1 MFNMTA
7 IHERPARSFFIL
19 ALILLG
25 LWGAAL
31 YLGLQPGIKHYT
43 SQPVSD
49 ALSGINALFAGIAL
63 AGVILTLFLQM
74 YEAKVMGAELEK
86 TAQANLAMVEANV
99 KIATRA
105 DERAVLDLFQ
115 TYCSE
120 YFQVVKDSSMSVLIP
135 CVASKDYCDFVVS
148 RFFVADQLT
157 LPPGCW
163 QKVSQAT
170 RLKSYDEFVV
180 QEQRDRYKLDELI
193 NFFTLLVGLSNSR
206 EAIARCDFSYSWWRP
221 LLWMI
226 AVQQEKRYAAS
237 ATVRKYATPL
247 YLKDVVRGL
256 DEIYGMTPFSSELS
270 MWDFFVHHPKVL
282 SYGLDDA
289 YLKLLA
295 AMRQDAGQGNS
306 PHREA
311 LAQ

>member
-1 MFNMTA
+1 MFPMTA

-25 LWGAAL
+25 MWAAAL
-31 YLGLQPGIKHYT
+31 YLGLQPGVKMYT
-43 SQPVSD
+43 AQPVSD
-49 ALSGINALFAGIAL
+49 ALSGINALFAGIAV

-74 YEAKVMGAELEK
+74 HEAKAMGAEMEK
-86 TAQANLAMVEANV
+86 TADANLKMVKANE
-99 KIATRA
+99 KLAARA

-135 CVASKDYCDFVVS
+135 CVASKEYCDFVVS
-148 RFFVADQLT
+148 RFFVADQLP
-157 LPPGCW
+157 LPPDCW
-163 QKVSQAT
+163 QKVSRVT
-170 RLKSYDEFVV
+170 RSKSFDEFVL

-226 AVQQEKRYAAS
+226 AVQQEKRYHAS
-237 ATVRKYATPL
+237 ESVRKYATPL
-247 YLKDVVRGL
+247 YLKGVVQGL
-256 DEIYGMTPFSSELS
+256 DEIYGMAPFSGDAA
-270 MWDFFVHHPKVL
+270 MWDFFVHHPKVM
-282 SYGLDDA
+282 SYGLDEKYNELTTA
-289 YLKLLA
+289 V
-295 AMRQDAGQGNS
+295 
-306 PHREA
+306 
-311 LAQ
+311 